1 MTALDTMDL
10 ARAEERAETLRPAD
24 EAFAV
29 CVCVDGAH
37 ELGDLMSAP
46 WYASHDDAWLAWR
59 TTPLA
64 ALYSID
70 GKPKPHVVRRPAWEV
85 TA

>member
-1 MTALDTMDL
+1 MTAVDTMDL

-29 CVCVDGAH
+29 CVCEDGAH
-37 ELGDLMSAP
+37 EPGDTIEAP

-59 TTPLA
+59 STPLA
-64 ALYSID
+64 ALYYVD
-70 GKPKPHVVRRPAWEV
+70 DKPKPHVIHRFAWEV
-85 TA
+85 AA